1 VKDHVTALP
10 GPSGYPSV
18 RLPFAGL
25 PVVGDDAR
33 AMFRRLAR
41 RRWTIGGLT
50 ILFSLVAAIVILQL
64 TPVYKATTHVMI
76 EPRQSRVADVEEVL
90 SGLSGERETIE
101 SELRVIASRAL
112 AEKVIARLGL
122 ADDPEFNA
130 ELRPRNAL
138 LAALDP
144 RPWLDRNGWLDP
156 QAWVGEPTWTRIM
169 EWLGPDL
176 RELVEARGEATVSEE
191 ERLEHERAR
200 IVDTFLDRLDVAA
213 EGRSRVI
220 AISFTSAAQDTSAR
234 VANALAELYLVEQL
248 EAKYEATRLATTWLN
263 ERVAELRERVV
274 ESEQAVEAFRQQA
287 GLIEGKGVTVA
298 SQQVSE
304 LNTQLILARG
314 ERAEAEARLRQVQ
327 SLVSSRGGTE
337 SAAEVLRSPLIQ
349 RLKEQEAE
357 VLRRAA
363 DLSQQYGVKH
373 PRMIGVR
380 AELDDIKAK
389 IASEVRQIVQGLR
402 NEAEVARAREG
413 TLVSGLDALKQNMGR
428 ANSSEVRLRAL
439 EREATANRSL
449 FENFLARLKET
460 TAQENLQQPD
470 ARVIS
475 RADIP
480 EYPAFPRT
488 KLMLAG
494 AGLAALAASVAIA
507 FLLERLDPGFR
518 SSDQI
523 ESALGVPGLG
533 LVPLLTGWRSVGR
546 NPESYVVNRPTSAFA
561 ESLRTL
567 HTALL
572 LSNVDQPPKTVL
584 VTSSIPRE
592 GKSTVAIS
600 MARLMARSGRKVL
613 LVDGDLRRPRVDTA
627 LGVGGQ
633 PGLVEVL
640 ARAATFDEA
649 VKHDDDTGLDI
660 LPAGERPTSP
670 PDLFASAQMRSLLA
684 DLRERYDLVVI
695 DSPPVLAV
703 SEARILA
710 RLTDTTIFV
719 IRWAST
725 PREVAAMGVKQVRET
740 GAHVA
745 GAVLSQVNVKK
756 HARYGYGDSGYY
768 YGAARRYY
776 AD

>member
-1 VKDHVTALP
+1 MKDHVIHPGPPGYSGIHLPLSGPLP
-10 GPSGYPSV
+10 GTDDV
-18 RLPFAGL
+18 RLL
-25 PVVGDDAR
+25 L
-33 AMFRRLAR
+33 RRLAR
-41 RRWTIGGLT
+41 RRWSILGLT
-50 ILFSLVAAIVILQL
+50 LLFTALAAIVVLQL
-64 TPVYKATTHVMI
+64 EPVYRATTHVMI
-76 EPRQSRVADVEEVL
+76 EARQSRVANVEEVL

-112 AEKVIARLGL
+112 AEKAIARLGL
-122 ADDPEFNA
+122 ADDPEFNRDLA
-130 ELRPRNAL
+130 PRSAL

-144 RPWLDRNGWLDP
+144 RGWIDAERWAEWQALLPPDLSAMLGVRDP
-156 QAWVGEPTWTRIM
+156 QALP
-169 EWLGPDL
+169 
-176 RELVEARGEATVSEE
+176 EE
-191 ERLEHERAR
+191 KRLEHERAR
-200 IVDTFLDRLDVAA
+200 VVDLFLDRLSVGA

-220 AISFTSAAQDTSAR
+220 AIGFSSGRQDVAAR
-234 VANALAELYLVEQL
+234 VANTVAELYLVEQL

-263 ERVAELRERVV
+263 ERVGELRERVV
-274 ESEQAVEAFRQQA
+274 EAEQAVEAFRQQA

-327 SLVSSRGGTE
+327 TLVAGRSGIE

-363 DLSQQYGVKH
+363 DLSQQYGARH

-380 AELDDIKAK
+380 AELDDIRSK
-389 IASEVRQIVQGLR
+389 IAIEVKQIVQSLR

-413 TLVSGLDALKQNMGR
+413 TLVGGLDALKRNMGR
-428 ANSSEVRLRAL
+428 ANVSEVRLRAL
-439 EREATANRSL
+439 EREAAASRAL
-449 FENFLARLKET
+449 FENFLSRLKET

-470 ARVIS
+470 ARIIS
-475 RADIP
+475 RADVP
-480 EYPAFPRT
+480 EHPAFPRT
-488 KLMLAG
+488 RLMIAG
-494 AGLAALAASVAIA
+494 SGLAALLLSVAIA

-518 SSDQI
+518 STDQI
-523 ESALGVPGLG
+523 ESVLGVPGLG
-533 LVPLLTGWRSVGR
+533 LVPQITGLRSIGR
-546 NPESYVVNRPTSAFA
+546 TPEAYVVDRPTSAFA

-584 VTSSIPRE
+584 VTSSVPRE
-592 GKSTVAIS
+592 GKSTIAIA
-600 MARLMARSGRKVL
+600 MARLMARSGRSVL
-613 LVDGDLRRPRVDTA
+613 LVDCDLRRPRAASA
-627 LGVGGQ
+627 LGLPGK

-640 ARAATFDEA
+640 ARSVALEEA
-649 VKHDDDTGLDI
+649 VVRDVEAALDV

-670 PDLFASAQMRSLLA
+670 PDLFTSTQMRALLA
-684 DLRERYDLVVI
+684 DLRERYDLIVI

-710 RLTDTTIFV
+710 RLTDTTVFV
-719 IRWAST
+719 IRWAAT
-725 PREVAAMGVKQVRET
+725 PREVAAMGVKQIRDS
-740 GAHVA
+740 GAQLA

-756 HARYGYGDSGYY
+756 HARYSYGDSGYY

-776 AD
+776 AN